1 MHHVVFLV
9 KRRPDM
15 TQDEF
20 ARYWIGD
27 HTPLTA
33 RVEGLRAYRCYPAAG
48 HDHGAPFDGVAI
60 LSFDDQ
66 TAAERA
72 FASEA
77 FAAALADAP
86 HFQNTEL
93 TTSFVADEHHVV

>member
-9 KRRPDM
+9 KRRPEM
-15 TQDEF
+15 SQEAF

-33 RVEGLRAYRCYPAAG
+33 KVEGLRAYVCYPAAAD
-48 HDHGAPFDGVAI
+48 DHGAPFDGVAV
-60 LSFDDQ
+60 LTFDDEA
-66 TAAERA
+66 AAERA
-72 FASEA
+72 FATEA

-86 HFQNTEL
+86 NFQNTEL
-93 TTSFVADEHHVV
+93 TTSFVAEEHRIV